1 MSDTPQERQEKA
13 RVRRR
18 WLSLG
23 ETVAIIAVV
32 ISALTFWN
40 SYRERTASE
49 ARQSATEATASRH
62 AATLVLK
69 ATPDRDG
76 RTLALAPRSDNQ
88 AIQSQ
93 TIHFPAAL
101 GLSPVDTSSDAR
113 IERGWIEDAL
123 VKARKEAV
131 AKPETAGDA
140 RLPLLITTSFLADG
154 DPHTDRAIYQL
165 GYRTSH
171 GLLSGTSV
179 SLRGLSRE
187 GAAASDAAGQ
197 TRINALWQA
206 WIART
211 KAATGQ

>member
-23 ETVAIIAVV
+23 ETVAIVAVV

-49 ARQSATEATASRH
+49 AHQSASEAAASRH
-62 AATLVLK
+62 AAILVLK
-69 ATPDRDG
+69 ATPDANG
-76 RTLALAPRSDNQ
+76 RRLALAPRSDTQ

-93 TIHFPAAL
+93 TIRFPAAL

-113 IERGWIEDAL
+113 IERDWVESAL
-123 VKARKEAV
+123 NKARHEAG

-140 RLPLLITTSFLADG
+140 RVPVLVTTSFLADG

-171 GLLSGTSV
+171 GFLSGTSV
-179 SLRGLSRE
+179 QLTGLSRE
-187 GAAASDAAGQ
+187 GAAASDGAGQ
-197 TRINALWQA
+197 ARIDALWKA
-206 WIART
+206 WVART
-211 KAATGQ
+211 KAAVQ